1 MLKGQ
6 LLVENEEVNIDLKKA
21 EQVLH
26 VSEFPRETR
35 IIVDVVD
42 LSDFSNQEW
51 NIISAVLHE
60 NHDVF

>member
-42 LSDFSNQEW
+42 LSDFSNQE
-51 NIISAVLHE
+51 
-60 NHDVF
+60 